1 MLCLA
6 ACVLAFSALPATAE
20 DMRAASRKAQA
31 EYDAAQAESQKSTR
45 RILEDR
51 ATLEREVGGL
61 EGRVKAM
68 AAELESVN
76 TALLALDARKKEL
89 SETQA
94 DSEMGLRELTGTL
107 RVAARDL
114 DASLRQSPLTAIT
127 PQRVDRLQPL
137 MDKDHFPDLRDA
149 TILTEAYFEEMA
161 RSSEVVVRQGAVVGR
176 NGQEEEC
183 SILTVGPFS
192 AAYMKGQETGFLRYS
207 EDTRRFFALPT
218 LPDWLTR
225 RALDQYF
232 HGQAEAVSLD
242 ITGGAALRQ
251 IVHTNS
257 LTDQIKNGGLLV
269 WPILAIGLVALIMSL
284 ERMIFL
290 KRVHDN
296 ADRVMGK
303 VNTMAQQGRWVEC
316 DDMVREKKDRPVYN
330 VLKAGLAA
338 RSEARE
344 TLESILQEAIL
355 KELPR
360 LERCLPML
368 NMLGAI
374 APLLGLL
381 GTVTGMISTFH
392 VITLHGTGDP
402 RMMSGGIS
410 EALVTT
416 MLGLGVAIPIMLVHT
431 FLNRRV
437 DHIIGDM
444 EEKAV
449 ALTNIIYRESAR
461 S

>member
-149 TILTEAYFEEMA
+149 TILT
-161 RSSEVVVRQGAVVGR
+161 
-176 NGQEEEC
+176 
-183 SILTVGPFS
+183 
-192 AAYMKGQETGFLRYS
+192 
-207 EDTRRFFALPT
+207 
-218 LPDWLTR
+218 
-225 RALDQYF
+225 
-232 HGQAEAVSLD
+232 
-242 ITGGAALRQ
+242 
-251 IVHTNS
+251 
-257 LTDQIKNGGLLV
+257 
-269 WPILAIGLVALIMSL
+269 
-284 ERMIFL
+284 
-290 KRVHDN
+290 
-296 ADRVMGK
+296 
-303 VNTMAQQGRWVEC
+303 
-316 DDMVREKKDRPVYN
+316 
-330 VLKAGLAA
+330 
-338 RSEARE
+338 
-344 TLESILQEAIL
+344 
-355 KELPR
+355 
-360 LERCLPML
+360 
-368 NMLGAI
+368 
-374 APLLGLL
+374 
-381 GTVTGMISTFH
+381 
-392 VITLHGTGDP
+392 
-402 RMMSGGIS
+402 
-410 EALVTT
+410 
-416 MLGLGVAIPIMLVHT
+416 
-431 FLNRRV
+431 
-437 DHIIGDM
+437 
-444 EEKAV
+444 
-449 ALTNIIYRESAR
+449 
-461 S
+461 